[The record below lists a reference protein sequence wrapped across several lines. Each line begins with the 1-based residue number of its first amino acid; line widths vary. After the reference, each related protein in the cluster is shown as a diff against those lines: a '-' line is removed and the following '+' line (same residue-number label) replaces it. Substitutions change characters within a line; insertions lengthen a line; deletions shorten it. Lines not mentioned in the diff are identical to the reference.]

1 MIENTPEAR
10 AKLAALR
17 QVILDLSL
25 IAQGPSA
32 SFDPAPPPDDLK
44 RAQRYRTKAHQPIV
58 PHLGSHSH
66 FEAGSTLPGF
76 DTGRADDRHFDYRQK
91 SDRYFRNRLVRWE
104 NDSKRTYG
112 VSDLERL
119 LKEAKDALRD
129 WRITPSVAGVQ
140 NDRNTFLWKCE
151 VADAKGDIED
161 VCRKFGVSRRTLGRY
176 REQFQGVRK
185 RAA

>member
-1 MIENTPEAR
+1 MIERTPEAR
-10 AKLAALR
+10 GKLAELR

-25 IAQGPSA
+25 VAQGPSA

-44 RAQRYRTKAHQPIV
+44 RAQRHRTKAHQPIV
-58 PHLGSHSH
+58 PHLGNHSH
-66 FEAGSTLPGF
+66 FSGGSILPGP
-76 DTGRADDRHFDYRQK
+76 DMGRIDDKHFDYRQK

-104 NDSKRTYG
+104 NDKKRVYG

-119 LKEAKDALRD
+119 LKEAVAALKD

-140 NDRNTFLWKCE
+140 NDRGTFLWKCE
-151 VADAKGDIED
+151 VADAKGDTEE
-161 VCRKFGVSRRTLGRY
+161 VCRKFGISRRTLGRY